1 MIQTAKEAI
10 DDDWDSTRTRSIN
23 QTAASIDESL
33 ENEKQKGVHNC
44 EVRGEKPLQAFN
56 PFTF

>member
-1 MIQTAKEAI
+1 MPRQRMKTPRTKMIQTAKEAI

-33 ENEKQKGVHNC
+33 ENEK
-44 EVRGEKPLQAFN
+44 
-56 PFTF
+56 